1 MAGSGLEAFHLTV
14 TLHLPH
20 LLKWT
25 FLAIINNHR
34 PKADV
39 PFPWVWTAR
48 CPVCVR
54 IYNPTSLVV
63 RRVPRVTL
71 ANHPS
76 HEGVCKTS
84 AGSAARWWLQAAV
97 FLALFCA
104 FWCTKQDL
112 HEEGSGCISQ
122 PPLGHSALTKEV
134 QENRDEVILC
144 YRNCTIV
151 LYCSSAIVGPCHGIF
166 QQLSSMHLLKS

>member
-1 MAGSGLEAFHLTV
+1 MAGSGLEAFHLIV

-34 PKADV
+34 PKADA

-48 CPVCVR
+48 CPVCMR

-63 RRVPRVTL
+63 GRVPMVTT

-76 HEGVCKTS
+76 HKGVCKTS
-84 AGSAARWWLQAAV
+84 AGSAACWWLQAAGFSV
-97 FLALFCA
+97 LFCA

-112 HEEGSGCISQ
+112 HEEGSGCTYF
-122 PPLGHSALTKEV
+122 SASPRPFCSYKRGPKE
-134 QENRDEVILC
+134 QGWNHP
-144 YRNCTIV
+144 V
-151 LYCSSAIVGPCHGIF
+151 LLHYCSV
-166 QQLSSMHLLKS
+166 LLECYSWSLPWYLPAAQ